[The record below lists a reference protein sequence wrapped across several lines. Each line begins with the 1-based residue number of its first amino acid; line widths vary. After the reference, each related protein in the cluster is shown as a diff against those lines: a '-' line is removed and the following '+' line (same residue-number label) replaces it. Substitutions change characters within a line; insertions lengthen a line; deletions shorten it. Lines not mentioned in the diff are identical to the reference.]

1 MKVLINSVLALCA
14 VALLYLCYGSIMGP
28 IEFEKERDLREKEI
42 IASLINIR
50 DAQVNYRNITL
61 AGYCEDFDSL
71 IAFVKTAKLPIVKKE
86 GELTDEQLENGL
98 TERKAMEMIE
108 KARKTDKW
116 NEVKKAGLE
125 NFSRDTVFVSLKDSV
140 FGASFNADSLCY
152 VPFGN
157 GAKFEL
163 ETRVDTTRSG
173 TPLYLFEARTP
184 FEVYLTGINDQ
195 ELTNLIDK
203 SEKLGRY
210 CGLKVGDVE
219 EPNNNAGNW
228 E

>member
-1 MKVLINSVLALCA
+1 MKVLINSILALCA
-14 VALLYLCYGSIMGP
+14 VGLLYLCYGSIMGP
-28 IEFEKERDLREKEI
+28 IEFENERDLREKDV

-50 DAQVNYRNITL
+50 DAQVNYRNITMN
-61 AGYCEDFDSL
+61 GYCDNFDSL
-71 IAFVKTAKLPIVKKE
+71 IQFVKTAQLPIVKKE

-98 TERKAMEMIE
+98 TERKAVEMIE
-108 KARKTDKW
+108 KARKTNKW

-125 NFSRDTVFVSLKDSV
+125 GFSRDTVFVSLKDSI
-140 FGASFNADSLCY
+140 FGADFNHESFCY

-163 ETRVDTTRSG
+163 ETRVDSTRSG

-184 FEVYLTGINDQ
+184 YEVYLSGINEQ
-195 ELTNLIDK
+195 ELLNLIDK
-203 SEKLGRY
+203 QDKLGRY

>member
-14 VALLYLCYGSIMGP
+14 LALLYLCYGSVMGP
-28 IEFEKERDLREKEI
+28 IEFEKERDAREKDV

-50 DAQVNYRNITL
+50 DAQVNYRNITMK
-61 AGYCEDFDSL
+61 GYCDNFDTL
-71 IAFVKTAKLPIVKKE
+71 IQFVKTAQLPIVKKE

-98 TERKAMEMIE
+98 TERKAVEMIE
-108 KARKTDKW
+108 KARKTGKW
-116 NEVKKAGLE
+116 NDVKKAGLE
-125 NFSRDTVFVSLKDSV
+125 GFSRDTMFVSLKDSI
-140 FGASFNADSLCY
+140 FGASFNADSLCF
-152 VPFGN
+152 VPYGN

-163 ETRVDTTRSG
+163 ETRVDSTRSG
-173 TPLYLFEARTP
+173 TPLFLFEARTP
-184 FEVYLTGINDQ
+184 YEVYLTGINEQ
-195 ELTNLIDK
+195 ELINLIDK
-203 SEKLGRY
+203 QGKLDRY

>member
-14 VALLYLCYGSIMGP
+14 LALIYLCYGSVMGP
-28 IEFEKERDLREKEI
+28 IEFEKERDAREKDV

-50 DAQVNYRNITL
+50 DAQVNYRNITMK
-61 AGYCEDFDSL
+61 GYCDNFDTL
-71 IAFVKTAKLPIVKKE
+71 IQFVKTAQLPIVKKE

-98 TERKAMEMIE
+98 TERKAVEMIE
-108 KARKTDKW
+108 KARKTGRW
-116 NEVKKAGLE
+116 NDVKKAGLE
-125 NFSRDTVFVSLKDSV
+125 GFSRDTMFVSLKDSI

-152 VPFGN
+152 VPYGN

-163 ETRVDTTRSG
+163 ETRVDSTRSG
-173 TPLYLFEARTP
+173 TPLYLFEARTLYS
-184 FEVYLTGINDQ
+184 VYLKGINEQ
-195 ELTNLIDK
+195 ELVNLIDK
-203 SEKLGRY
+203 QSKLFRY

>member
-1 MKVLINSVLALCA
+1 MKVLINSILALCA
-14 VALLYLCYGSIMGP
+14 VGLLYLCYGSIMGP
-28 IEFEKERDLREKEI
+28 IEFENERDLREKDV

-50 DAQVNYRNITL
+50 DAQVNYRNITMN
-61 AGYCEDFDSL
+61 GYCDNFDSL
-71 IAFVKTAKLPIVKKE
+71 IQFVKTAQLPIVKKE

-98 TERKAMEMIE
+98 TERKAVEMIE
-108 KARKTDKW
+108 KARKTNKW

-125 NFSRDTVFVSLKDSV
+125 GFSRDTVFVSLKDSI
-140 FGASFNADSLCY
+140 FGADFNPDSLCF

-163 ETRVDTTRSG
+163 ETRVDSTRSG

-184 FEVYLTGINDQ
+184 YEVYLSGINEQ
-195 ELTNLIDK
+195 ELLNLIDK
-203 SEKLGRY
+203 QDKLGRY